1 MIKKKTSLFYN
12 GMQKFLDLG
21 FYFCL
26 IEFFLISVFLS
37 LILLFFRNLGICFD
51 IDLES
56 TLILISFA

>member
-26 IEFFLISVFLS
+26 IEFFLLSVFLS